1 MSKKENIDNDLK
13 VIRYLHDRQNTNQR
27 EMSESLNISLGKVNY
42 ILKALMEKGIIKA
55 RNFKSNKN
63 KRAYMYFLT
72 PKGIEEKAK
81 LTLSFF
87 DRKSQEYDR
96 LKKELIELKKDMEDT
111 AVNNSNKG
119 KENDL
124 WDKFR

>member
-1 MSKKENIDNDLK
+1 MPKKENIDNDLK
-13 VIRYLHDRQNTNQR
+13 IIRYLHGRQNTNQR

-55 RNFKSNKN
+55 RNFKNNKN

-72 PKGIEEKAK
+72 AKGIEEKAR

-87 DRKSQEYDR
+87 DRKSQEYDKLR
-96 LKKELIELKKDMEDT
+96 QELIDLEKEMSLSENKRKDYEWW
-111 AVNNSNKG
+111 N
-119 KENDL
+119 
-124 WDKFR
+124 

>member
-1 MSKKENIDNDLK
+1 MSKKDNIDNDLK
-13 VIRYLHDRQNTNQR
+13 VMRYLHGRQNTNQR

-42 ILKALMEKGIIKA
+42 ILKALIKKGIIKA
-55 RNFKSNKN
+55 RNFTSNQN

-87 DRKSQEYDR
+87 DRKSLEYDR
-96 LKKELIELKKDMEDT
+96 LKQELMDLEKEMQLSSNRKDHE
-111 AVNNSNKG
+111 
-119 KENDL
+119 
-124 WDKFR
+124 

>member
-1 MSKKENIDNDLK
+1 MRDKPFMSKKENIDNDLK

-119 KENDL
+119 KEND
-124 WDKFR
+124 